1 MKIIEVHD
9 DQEGGIDIAPLVD
22 ILFTL
27 IIFFLVT
34 TTFEE
39 QEKEEKI
46 QLPRHGG
53 SSLASKDRPYFINVL
68 KDGTYSVGGEIV
80 DLDHLQVKLNLKFE
94 KKPDQKVVLRGDA
107 KAFHGQ
113 TTSALA
119 AAREAGFSSANIA
132 WDTRPLHQ

>member
-1 MKIIEVHD
+1 MIEVHD
-9 DQEGGIDIAPLVD
+9 VQEGGVDVAPLVD

-34 TTFEE
+34 TTFEQ

-68 KDGTYSVGGEIV
+68 KDGTYSVSGEIV
-80 DLDHLQVKLNLKFE
+80 DLVDLRVKLNTRFE
-94 KKPDQKVVLRGDA
+94 ERPDQRVVLRGDA
-107 KAFHGQ
+107 KAYHGQ

-119 AAREAGFSSANIA
+119 AARAAGFSSAYIA
-132 WDTRPLHQ
+132 WDPRPLQ

>member
-1 MKIIEVHD
+1 MKIIEVQE
-9 DQEGGIDIAPLVD
+9 DQETGIDVAPLID

-34 TTFEE
+34 STFEE

-68 KDGTYSVGGEIV
+68 SDGTYSVGGEIV

-94 KKPDQKVVLRGDA
+94 KKPNQKVVLRGDA

>member
-1 MKIIEVHD
+1 MKIIEVQE
-9 DQEGGIDIAPLVD
+9 DQEIGIDVAPLID

-34 TTFEE
+34 STFEE
-39 QEKEEKI
+39 QEKEEEI

-68 KDGTYSVGGEIV
+68 SDGTYSVGGEIV

>member
-1 MKIIEVHD
+1 MKVIEVHD
-9 DQEGGIDIAPLVD
+9 DQEAGIDIAPLID

-34 TTFEE
+34 TTFDEK
-39 QEKEEKI
+39 EKEEKV

-68 KDGTYSVGGEIV
+68 QDGTYSVGGEIV
-80 DLDHLQVKLNLKFE
+80 DLDLLQVKLNTRFE
-94 KKPDQKVVLRGDA
+94 EKPDQRVVLRGDA
-107 KAFHGQ
+107 KAYHGQ

-119 AAREAGFSSANIA
+119 AAKDAGFSSANIA
-132 WDTRPLHQ
+132 WDTKPTQ

>member
-9 DQEGGIDIAPLVD
+9 DQEAGIDIAPLID

-34 TTFEE
+34 TTFDEK
-39 QEKEEKI
+39 EKEEKV

-68 KDGTYSVGGEIV
+68 QDGTYSVGGEIV
-80 DLDHLQVKLNLKFE
+80 DLDLLEVKLDRRFKD
-94 KKPDQKVVLRGDA
+94 KPDQRVVLRGDA
-107 KAFHGQ
+107 KAYHGQ

-119 AAREAGFSSANIA
+119 AAKEAGFSSANIA
-132 WDTRPLHQ
+132 WDTRPLQQ

>member
-34 TTFEE
+34 TTIEE
-39 QEKEEKI
+39 QEKEDKI

-53 SSLASKDRPYFINVL
+53 SSLTSKDHPYFINVL
-68 KDGTYSVGGEIV
+68 EDGTYSVGGEIV
-80 DLDHLQVKLNLKFE
+80 DLDHLQVKLNTRFE
-94 KKPDQKVVLRGDA
+94 EKPEQRVLIRFDA
-107 KAFHGQ
+107 KAFHSQ
-113 TTSALA
+113 ATAALA
-119 AAREAGFSSANIA
+119 AANQAGFPSANI
-132 WDTRPLHQ
+132 DFGPTIE

>member
-1 MKIIEVHD
+1 MRIIEVQD
-9 DQEGGIDIAPLVD
+9 VQDGGIDIAPLVD

-39 QEKEEKI
+39 LEKENKI

-53 SSLASKDRPYFINVL
+53 SSLVSKDRPYFINVL

-80 DLDHLQVKLNLKFE
+80 DLVRLQGKLNTRFE
-94 KKPDQKVVLRGDA
+94 ERPNQRVVLRGDA
-107 KAFHGQ
+107 KAYHGQ
-113 TTSALA
+113 TTLALA
-119 AAREAGFSSANIA
+119 AARDAGFSSAYIA
-132 WDTRPLHQ
+132 WDPRPLQ

>member
-1 MKIIEVHD
+1 MKIIEVQE
-9 DQEGGIDIAPLVD
+9 DQGTGIDVAPLID

-34 TTFEE
+34 STFEE

-68 KDGTYSVGGEIV
+68 SDGTYSVGGEIV